1 MQRFFQKKN
10 QSEEGKK
17 EASGDAEAST
27 TNPMVVITDDNI
39 DEYQRTSWQQ
49 TSSPNNQSST
59 TTPMN
64 LFDQQQHDDNNTNN
78 TSNYDLPENRVNASN
93 QRDEKAVL
101 KMKKQRQ
108 KNTVVA
114 GIAAGT
120 VGLFT
125 MGIPGAIL
133 LGWGA
138 AESTKQIGK
147 HQERRRLNG
156 ELQDDGGE
164 EEEVDKS
171 KKRHLALP
179 NWFPGPKEQQEK
191 PPGPKEQQEKP
202 PPSYGDTENW

>member
-1 MQRFFQKKN
+1 MQRFFQKKKN
-10 QSEEGKK
+10 QSEEDKK
-17 EASGDAEAST
+17 EADGGTEAST
-27 TNPMVVITDDNI
+27 TNPMIVITDDNI

-59 TTPMN
+59 TTTQMN
-64 LFDQQQHDDNNTNN
+64 LFNNQQQHENNNNNVHN

-93 QRDEKAVL
+93 QRDEKAVV
-101 KMKKQRQ
+101 KMKKRRQ
-108 KNTVVA
+108 TNTVVA

-120 VGLFT
+120 VGLVT

-156 ELQDDGGE
+156 ELQDGGEEE

-171 KKRHLALP
+171 KKRHPAMP
-179 NWFPGPKEQQEK
+179 NWFPGPKEQK
-191 PPGPKEQQEKP
+191 EKP